1 MNKKIIYLTLFLL
14 SLIALTGCRR
24 RDSQY
29 YTTELWEAVK
39 KGDTA
44 KVNSILSMKPELVNI
59 SNDFIHLAIWHCHE
73 ESRKDVVDIL
83 ISMGADVN
91 ARDKGGGTP
100 LHAAAGLGEKDIIE
114 ILLANGADIH
124 ARNEFGSTPLHNA
137 ALNGRHNGAIQLL
150 LDNGAD
156 INAKSIDGETPIQS
170 AWPLSHFE
178 EESYDPNDECAIWSW
193 ETIQDEDYDDKIK
206 TIKLFLD
213 NGVDANTWYSFRE
226 RVVDKHAD
234 PNSTEIVLVYPLLQ
248 LATSHNQK
256 ELVEMLL
263 AYGADVNSGGRK
275 GFTALHFAALR
286 GNVEIGKML
295 IEKGADVNM
304 KTKDGVT
311 PLYFAE
317 REKNEKFS
325 ELLRKHKAR

>member
-1 MNKKIIYLTLFLL
+1 MNKKMIWLTLFLL
-14 SLIALTGCRR
+14 PLTALTGCRR

-29 YTTELWEAVK
+29 YLTELWEAVG

-44 KVNSILSMKPELVNI
+44 KVNSILSLKPELVN
-59 SNDFIHLAIWHCHE
+59 
-73 ESRKDVVDIL
+73 
-83 ISMGADVN
+83 
-91 ARDKGGGTP
+91 ARDKRGSTP
-100 LHAAAGLGEKDIIE
+100 LHAAAGLGQKEIIK

-124 ARNEFGSTPLHNA
+124 ARNEFGATPLHDA
-137 ALNGRHNGAIQLL
+137 AMNGRHDGAIQLL
-150 LDNGAD
+150 FDNGAD

-178 EESYDPNDECAIWSW
+178 AESYDPNDEHAIWSW
-193 ETIQDEDYDDKIK
+193 ETTQAEDYDDKIK

-213 NGVDANTWYSFRE
+213 NGVDANTWCSIPKW
-226 RVVDKHAD
+226 VVDKHAD
-234 PNSTEIVLVYPLLQ
+234 PNSTESVPVYPLLS
-248 LATSHNQK
+248 LAAIHNQK

-263 AYGADVNSGGRK
+263 AHGADANSGGRK
-275 GFTALHFAALR
+275 GFTALHVAALR

>member
-1 MNKKIIYLTLFLL
+1 M
-14 SLIALTGCRR
+14 
-24 RDSQY
+24 
-29 YTTELWEAVK
+29 
-39 KGDTA
+39 
-44 KVNSILSMKPELVNI
+44 
-59 SNDFIHLAIWHCHE
+59 
-73 ESRKDVVDIL
+73 DIL
-83 ISMGADVN
+83 ISTGADVN
-91 ARDKGGGTP
+91 ARDKHGDTP
-100 LHAAAGLGEKDIIE
+100 LHDAAGFGMKEIIE

-124 ARNEFGSTPLHNA
+124 ARNRFGKTPLHDA
-137 ALNGRHNGAIQLL
+137 ALNGRHDGAIQLL

-156 INAKSIDGETPIQS
+156 INAKSIDGETPIQA
-170 AWPLSHFE
+170 AWPLPLFDD
-178 EESYDPNDECAIWSW
+178 ESYDPNDECDIWSS
-193 ETIQDEDYDDKIK
+193 ETIPDKNYDDKIK

-226 RVVDKHAD
+226 MVADKHAD

-275 GFTALHFAALR
+275 GFTALHVAALT

-304 KTKDGVT
+304 KTKDGAT
-311 PLYFAE
+311 PLYYAE
-317 REKNEKFS
+317 REKREKFS